1 MRTDRQQVKD
11 VQKMNARTTL
21 GSRWMRVVGWIG
33 AVGAAAVLAAC
44 GGGSGGSASTDGSL
58 RVALTDAPSCG
69 FDHVFVTIQKVSVNQ
84 SSTAADAD
92 AGWTDLTLSPARQV
106 DLLTLTNG
114 VLEELGSMP
123 LAAGH
128 YSQIRLVLAPN
139 TGTGSSALANA
150 VQPTGGALTALTTPS
165 GQQSGLKLQAHFDV
179 QPGQM
184 ADVVLDFD
192 ACASIVKAGNSGQYI
207 LKPVISVVER
217 LVSGL
222 QGFVSTTL
230 ASASTTVSAQ
240 LNGATVRATAPDSTG
255 KFTIPYLAP
264 GTYTL
269 VVTSDGHA
277 TGVVTSVPVGT
288 TTTVINGT
296 ATAIVTP
303 ASTMADVTGAVT
315 AVSGTST
322 VAVTDASARALQ
334 ALTGGPTIEVA
345 KQAADATA
353 GSYRFHLPVAA
364 PVKAAYAATGLTFAP
379 DTPVA
384 GKYTIEIQAPGRTT
398 QTKPADISSGTAA
411 TVNFAY

>member
-1 MRTDRQQVKD
+1 
-11 VQKMNARTTL
+11 MNARTTL
-21 GSRWMRVVGWIG
+21 GRRWKRVAGWIG
-33 AVGAAAVLAAC
+33 AAGAAAVLVAC
-44 GGGSGGSASTDGSL
+44 GGGSGGSAAADGSL

-69 FDHVFVTIQKVSVNQ
+69 FDHVFVTVQKVSVNQ
-84 SSTAADAD
+84 SSTAGDTD

-128 YSQIRLVLAPN
+128 YSQIRLVLAAN
-139 TGTGSSALANA
+139 TGSGSSALANA
-150 VQPTGGALTALTTPS
+150 VQPTGGSLTALTTPS

-192 ACASIVKAGNSGQYI
+192 ACASIVKAGNSGQYV

-230 ASASTTVSAQ
+230 ATASTTVSAQ
-240 LNGATVRATAPDSTG
+240 LNGATVRSTAPDSTG

-288 TTTVINGT
+288 ATTVINGT

-303 ASTMADVTGAVT
+303 ASAMADVTGAVT
-315 AVSGTST
+315 AVAGTST
-322 VAVTDASARALQ
+322 TAVTDASARALQ

-345 KQAADATA
+345 KQSVDATA

-364 PVKAAYAATGLTFAP
+364 PVKAPYATTGITFAA

-398 QTKPADISSGTAA
+398 QTKPADISSGTGT